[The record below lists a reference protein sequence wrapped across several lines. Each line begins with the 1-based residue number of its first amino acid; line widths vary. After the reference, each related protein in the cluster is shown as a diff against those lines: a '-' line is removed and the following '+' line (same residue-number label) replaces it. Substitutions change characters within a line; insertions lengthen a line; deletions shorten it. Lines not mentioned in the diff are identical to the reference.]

1 MNKVINEIAT
11 HRKDYTKP
19 TMTIV
24 PLKHRS
30 LIICASPDAN
40 VLHGSAKTTTEEEIW
55 YELQ

>member
-1 MNKVINEIAT
+1 MNKVINEIAM

-19 TMTIV
+19 TMTVV

-30 LIICASPDAN
+30 HILDSSPVQLN
-40 VLHGSAKTTTEEEIW
+40 GSKRATEAEEDTW

>member
-1 MNKVINEIAT
+1 MNKVINDIAM

-24 PLKHRS
+24 PLKQRS
-30 LIICASPDAN
+30 LIICGSPEAK
-40 VLHGSAKTTTEEEIW
+40 VLHGNAKTETEEEIW

>member
-1 MNKVINEIAT
+1 MNKVINEIAMY
-11 HRKDYTKP
+11 RKDYTKP

-30 LIICASPDAN
+30 HVLDSSPVPTLTGSKGASEAED
-40 VLHGSAKTTTEEEIW
+40 IW

>member
-1 MNKVINEIAT
+1 MNKVINEIAM

-30 LIICASPDAN
+30 HVLTSSPPT
-40 VLHGSAKTTTEEEIW
+40 LTGSKGTTDEDDIW

>member
-1 MNKVINEIAT
+1 MNKVINEIAM

-30 LIICASPDAN
+30 HVLTSSPVPTLTGSKGASEAED
-40 VLHGSAKTTTEEEIW
+40 IW

>member
-1 MNKVINEIAT
+1 MNKVINEIAM

-19 TMTIV
+19 TMTVV

-30 LIICASPDAN
+30 HILNNSP
-40 VLHGSAKTTTEEEIW
+40 VQTLRGSKGATEAEDTW

>member
-1 MNKVINEIAT
+1 MNKVINEIAM

-19 TMTIV
+19 TMTVV

-30 LIICASPDAN
+30 HILDSSPVQLN
-40 VLHGSAKTTTEEEIW
+40 GSKGATEAEDTW